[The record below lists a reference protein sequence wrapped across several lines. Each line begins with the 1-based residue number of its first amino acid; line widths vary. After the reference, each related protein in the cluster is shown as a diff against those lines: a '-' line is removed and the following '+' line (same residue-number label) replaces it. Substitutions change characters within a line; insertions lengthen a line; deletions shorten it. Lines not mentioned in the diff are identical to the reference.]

1 MRRVM
6 ARGAFGQGEVEPE
19 WSRTDYILSAYLP
32 SGTALGEMTAS
43 ATAFML
49 RRRSM
54 AAR

>member
-1 MRRVM
+1 MKVSVK
-6 ARGAFGQGEVEPE
+6 GHGQI
-19 WSRTDYILSAYLP
+19 TFFSAYLP
-32 SGTALGEMTAS
+32 SGTALGEITAS

>member
-1 MRRVM
+1 MERVM
-6 ARGAFGQGEVEPE
+6 ARGELGQGEVERE
-19 WSRTDYILSAYLP
+19 RSRPDYILSAYLP

>member
-1 MRRVM
+1 MRRVT
-6 ARGAFGQGEVEPE
+6 ARGAFGQGESERE
-19 WSRTDYILSAYLP
+19 SWLTESFKAYFP

-49 RRRSM
+49 MRRSM